1 MDEKEELV
9 AGFQLEGDAT
19 SSTPM
24 QGFFDVATSMEDE
37 MVVLFVLDIDG
48 GNCLASWLGDRE
60 GVLLVSLGVMVLE
73 WLIWWSF
80 WL

>member
-37 MVVLFVLDIDG
+37 ATTVLR
-48 GNCLASWLGDRE
+48 LG
-60 GVLLVSLGVMVLE
+60 LVARKE
-73 WLIWWSF
+73 SF
-80 WL
+80 WFRWV